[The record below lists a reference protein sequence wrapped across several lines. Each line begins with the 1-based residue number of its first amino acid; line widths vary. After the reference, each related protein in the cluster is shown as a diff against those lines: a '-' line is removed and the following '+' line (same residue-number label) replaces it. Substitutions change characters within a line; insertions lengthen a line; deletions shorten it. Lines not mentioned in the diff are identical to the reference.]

1 MRVRPR
7 HVLWILAA
15 LAVFVSALAA
25 VAAWRLSQGPVNL
38 ALLAPRVEAALSRPE
53 VGYRV
58 EMEAVEVAWAGWSRL
73 LRFKVS
79 DARLVTLQGRPLVE
93 TQGLEFALS
102 AGDVLRGRVVPREV
116 ELLGV
121 SATVRRRT
129 DGRIGLVAA
138 ANAETEGGPQEIDL
152 GGLLAAGVAGGGGGF
167 AGFGVR
173 GAALTVVDDIM
184 GMEWSVPRLD
194 LAFRGDG
201 GGMVAEGTASLRL
214 GEVETDIGFT
224 LSPSGDA
231 GGPSLSARLHG
242 LRPQDIAGLHPLLA
256 LLGYLT
262 TPLSG
267 SVAVHL
273 APDYAVSALEADLR
287 GAGGAVADPQDT
299 GRGVPVD
306 GLIVRARAVD
316 GLTRLEIE
324 TVEIKALG
332 QTARLSGGGARQDGA
347 VSAFTHLEN
356 LPPALL
362 APLLPPRLAAA
373 AALNAPVS
381 GTVALTLDP
390 DFRPLT
396 LDLGLTLGAGN
407 LHLAG
412 PQSEPVALE
421 SGSALVQADLA
432 AGQILVEALNLEL
445 GRGSIEARGSGK
457 RGEAGWSVHLEGE
470 AAAVPVDDLRFLWP
484 PDVGA
489 PGPASGCFRI

>member
-7 HVLWILAA
+7 HVLWILAV

-25 VAAWRLSQGPVNL
+25 VAVWRLSQGPVNL

-53 VGYRV
+53 AGYRV

-79 DARLVTLQGRPLVE
+79 DARLVTLEGRPLVE
-93 TQGLEFALS
+93 TKGLEFALS

-129 DGRIGLVAA
+129 DGTIGLVAA

-152 GGLLAAGVAGGGGGF
+152 GGLLAAGAAGGGDGF

-201 GGMVAEGTASLRL
+201 GGTVAEGTASLRL

-256 LLGYLT
+256 SLGYLT

-306 GLIVRARAVD
+306 GLIIQARAID

-362 APLLPPRLAAA
+362 APLLPPRLVAA
-373 AALNAPVS
+373 AALDAPVS
-381 GTVALTLDP
+381 GTV
-390 DFRPLT
+390 
-396 LDLGLTLGAGN
+396 
-407 LHLAG
+407 
-412 PQSEPVALE
+412 
-421 SGSALVQADLA
+421 
-432 AGQILVEALNLEL
+432 
-445 GRGSIEARGSGK
+445 
-457 RGEAGWSVHLEGE
+457 
-470 AAAVPVDDLRFLWP
+470 
-484 PDVGA
+484 
-489 PGPASGCFRI
+489 